1 MIFGHIEDTQHNQQL
16 PAAIQKA
23 VDFLTS
29 NNLQALSI
37 GRHEIDGEFMFANV
51 MTFTTSDAVDKQAE
65 VHKDYIDVQCLISGE
80 EKIEFCLADS
90 TCPVAQPYDA
100 ENDFYLIKNMN
111 KVSEVN
117 LSPKMF
123 AVFFPE
129 QPHKPG
135 CLINKP
141 GELKKIV
148 IKVHKHLLNS

>member
-16 PAAIQKA
+16 PGAIQKA
-23 VDFLTS
+23 VAFL
-29 NNLQALSI
+29 NNSDLQELSL

-51 MTFTTSDAVDKQAE
+51 MTFTTADAADKQAE
-65 VHKDYIDVQCLISGE
+65 VHKEYIDVQCLISGE
-80 EKIEFCLADS
+80 EKIEFCLEDS
-90 TCPVAQPYDA
+90 TCPVAQSYDA
-100 ENDFYLIKNMN
+100 DNDFYLVQSIN
-111 KVSEVN
+111 KVSEIN

-141 GELKKIV
+141 GALKKVV